1 MRKHKNKQNESD
13 NVDLEESQ
21 QDISL
26 ESKKT
31 GCTVCSEDYTPD
43 YTIECSSCECWI
55 HYLCT
60 RLPGYALAS
69 LADSNRQYMCKNC
82 VNIPKSFWKLEYNSK
97 EKNNGNV
104 RESCKDEKLEEIV
117 KLKVSVC
124 IKEKVIE
131 NLEKLVNKN
140 EERLKKYEDDLIN
153 LRSQI
158 ESKDNK
164 IKSLEGRSSEFP
176 DEKTKVSNLLKENKI
191 RIDDYYTKIM
201 IKKITKLKNGHIM

>member
-60 RLPGYALAS
+60 RL
-69 LADSNRQYMCKNC
+69 C
-82 VNIPKSFWKLEYNSK
+82 ISFI
-97 EKNNGNV
+97 G
-104 RESCKDEKLEEIV
+104 
-117 KLKVSVC
+117 KLK
-124 IKEKVIE
+124 
-131 NLEKLVNKN
+131 
-140 EERLKKYEDDLIN
+140 
-153 LRSQI
+153 
-158 ESKDNK
+158 
-164 IKSLEGRSSEFP
+164 
-176 DEKTKVSNLLKENKI
+176 
-191 RIDDYYTKIM
+191 
-201 IKKITKLKNGHIM
+201 